1 MNDLVFTAFQALGP
15 AATRREV
22 ALVAKALRETG
33 DEEVLGLFGAGT
45 DPEPDAAFDREAC
58 AAVTGIAE
66 RAGVGGFVALDLY
79 TEVIRPGWS
88 PFPTP
93 GGRGAGHRGEFRGK
107 GRRASLRPNKSN
119 CGDGRP
125 RPARRSG
132 PRRPD
137 GSRL

>member
-88 PFPTP
+88 PFPTR
-93 GGRGAGHRGEFRGK
+93 GAEGRAAAANFEGRGRGL
-107 GRRASLRPNKSN
+107 A
-119 CGDGRP
+119 
-125 RPARRSG
+125 
-132 PRRPD
+132 
-137 GSRL
+137 